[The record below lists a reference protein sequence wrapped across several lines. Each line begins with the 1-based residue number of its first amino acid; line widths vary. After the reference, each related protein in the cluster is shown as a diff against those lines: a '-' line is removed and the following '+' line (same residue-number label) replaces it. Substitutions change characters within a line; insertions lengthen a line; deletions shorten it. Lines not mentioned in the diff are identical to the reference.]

1 MNYPCVSFLQKIRG
15 VNHPEMHSVSRE
27 VRAPRIAHMLVRLCF
42 DFLGYD
48 FSVSKIFFEYVRMH
62 LYWRLVE
69 KPVTIWALMGRKHMG
84 APTCCMGLGS
94 PVSGW
99 GRKAAVCFATAEWG

>member
-15 VNHPEMHSVSRE
+15 VNPPEMHSVSRE

-48 FSVSKIFFEYVRMH
+48 FSVSKIFSNTYECIYIGDWSKS
-62 LYWRLVE
+62 L
-69 KPVTIWALMGRKHMG
+69 
-84 APTCCMGLGS
+84 
-94 PVSGW
+94 
-99 GRKAAVCFATAEWG
+99 

>member
-48 FSVSKIFFEYVRMH
+48 FSVSKIFFE
-62 LYWRLVE
+62 
-69 KPVTIWALMGRKHMG
+69 
-84 APTCCMGLGS
+84 
-94 PVSGW
+94 
-99 GRKAAVCFATAEWG
+99 